1 MGKTED
7 EKLMERAAAR
17 RSPALPDPPG
27 RMDPHLTPP
36 EPTAVKVLNLEHFHG
51 RFWHQRS
58 RAPLGE
64 R

>member
-27 RMDPHLTPP
+27 RIDPH
-36 EPTAVKVLNLEHFHG
+36 PTHRSRMAVKVLNLEHFHG
-51 RFWHQRS
+51 HSWHQRC